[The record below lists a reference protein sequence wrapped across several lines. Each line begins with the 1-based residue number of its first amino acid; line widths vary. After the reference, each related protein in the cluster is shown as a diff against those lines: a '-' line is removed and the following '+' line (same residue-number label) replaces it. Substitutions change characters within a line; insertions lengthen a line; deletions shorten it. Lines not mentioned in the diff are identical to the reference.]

1 MGCWGSLVIWWGMDQ
16 RVPRGSPCGSRE
28 KKPGFGD
35 RLVRLW
41 GVPVGTVRGV
51 CWRDLSEV
59 DGDCLVNVMMSTR

>member
-1 MGCWGSLVIWWGMDQ
+1 M
-16 RVPRGSPCGSRE
+16 GSRE

-41 GVPVGTVRGV
+41 GVLVGTVRGV
-51 CWRDLSEV
+51 CWRDLFEV